1 MAITLPDNAS
11 REKLV
16 DKVLAS
22 AVILRD
28 KDTNEEKRLFNAGI
42 RLHPHEIDDLIANGV
57 SKIVVIKFD
66 TRGKGADEKN
76 ESLNSQMIINCF
88 EREEVRYVKE
98 GSVDMEPTKEDVLSA
113 VYQILMP
120 GEPITVEA
128 AEKDLASMFF
138 SERRYDLERGAAW
151 LVPIM

>member
-1 MAITLPDNAS
+1 MIFAKIDRKKKILGTILLRALGYNTREQIIRCFYTTEEVPVKSDNAS

-16 DKVLAS
+16 DRILAS

-76 ESLNSQMIINCF
+76 ESLNYYEIGRASCR
-88 EREEVRYVKE
+88 ERV
-98 GSVDMEPTKEDVLSA
+98 
-113 VYQILMP
+113 
-120 GEPITVEA
+120 
-128 AEKDLASMFF
+128 
-138 SERRYDLERGAAW
+138 
-151 LVPIM
+151 